1 MSAIEHEVASQPE
14 VWLEASRL
22 AGDAP
27 LPAHGARLAV
37 IGCGTSLYV
46 AQAYAAAREA
56 AGLGESDA
64 FPVGDIGIARAL
76 AENGLRP
83 SHKAVLARAEAWRP
97 WRAYA
102 VLHLWTHDAAQSATR
117 TKEKLDALAS

>member
-22 AGDAP
+22 AEDAS

-64 FPVGDIGIARAL
+64 FPASEFPAGADYIMRGRQP
-76 AENGLRP
+76 NGP
-83 SHKAVLARAEAWRP
+83 
-97 WRAYA
+97 
-102 VLHLWTHDAAQSATR
+102 
-117 TKEKLDALAS
+117 